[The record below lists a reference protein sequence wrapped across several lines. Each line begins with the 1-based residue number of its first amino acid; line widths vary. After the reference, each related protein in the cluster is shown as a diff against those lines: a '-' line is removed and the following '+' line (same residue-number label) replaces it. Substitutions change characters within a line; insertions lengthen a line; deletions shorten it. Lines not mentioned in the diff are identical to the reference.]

1 METVEKAERS
11 REIRKT
17 PRQKS
22 RCHSL
27 SAASPVIC
35 AGTGHPIGRPI
46 HRSGDA
52 RLSPYQEEGE
62 ALLMKAYERFLHYVA
77 FDTTSDESNPACP
90 STPGQMTLANA
101 LAEELLSLGLADAR
115 VDEHGYVY
123 ASLPANCETQA
134 PALGL
139 IAHMDTSPDACGAG
153 INPRIVERYD
163 GGDIVLNEE
172 KHIVM
177 SPAKYPHLL
186 DYVGQDLIVTDG
198 TTLLGADDKAGV
210 AEIMTLIEEIG
221 RDGLRHGKLCFAF
234 TPDEEIGRGADLFDV
249 PGFGAQF
256 AYTVDGGKL
265 GELEFENFNA
275 ASAVVTVHGLNI
287 HPGDAK
293 NKMRNALLMGIEFQ
307 SMLPPW
313 ETPACTEGY
322 EGFQH
327 LNRMSGDEET
337 ATLHYIIRDHDR
349 TKFEAKKERFRKI
362 AAYLNDKYGAGTIE
376 LELADSYYNMREKV
390 EPYMFLVE
398 NAKQAMLD
406 AGVAPLVQ
414 PIRGGTDGSRLSYMG
429 LPCPNLS
436 TGGHNAHGRFEYIP
450 VQSMDAMVRVLRLLT
465 CEKTGKAD

>member
-1 METVEKAERS
+1 MNLK
-11 REIRKT
+11 
-17 PRQKS
+17 
-22 RCHSL
+22 
-27 SAASPVIC
+27 
-35 AGTGHPIGRPI
+35 
-46 HRSGDA
+46 
-52 RLSPYQEEGE
+52 
-62 ALLMKAYERFLHYVA
+62 ERFLKYVSY
-77 FDTTSDESNPACP
+77 DTQSSEESTTFP
-90 STPGQMTLANA
+90 STEKQKVLLAALRDEMEALGMT
-101 LAEELLSLGLADAR
+101 EVSMDQY
-115 VDEHGYVY
+115 GYVMGTV
-123 ASLPANCETQA
+123 PATPGCENA
-134 PALGL
+134 PVIGF
-139 IAHMDTSPDACGAG
+139 IAHVDTSPDMSGKDVK
-153 INPRIVERYD
+153 PRVIEEYD
-163 GGDIVLNEE
+163 GCDIALN
-172 KHIVM
+172 
-177 SPAKYPHLL
+177 
-186 DYVGQDLIVTDG
+186 GQLTMRVADFPELEFFKGHTLIHTDG

-362 AAYLNDKYGAGTIE
+362 AAYLNDKYGAGTVE